1 MRPDGFGV
9 PGDLGGELV
18 EVVHAG
24 EEERDDFFARLEL
37 AEVVDA
43 VQQRFDRVKIG
54 ADALE
59 ADAVCRAFER
69 VEYAVSG
76 LDLLGGIVVP
86 LPCEDRLFEVLRLV
100 AGIEREC
107 AE

>member
-9 PGDLGGELV
+9 SCDFGGELV
-18 EVVHAG
+18 ELVHAG
-24 EEERDDFFARLEL
+24 EEERDDFFARLEQ
-37 AEVVDA
+37 AGEVDA
-43 VQQRFDRVKIG
+43 VQQRFDGVKIG
-54 ADALE
+54 PDALE

-69 VEYAVSG
+69 VEYAVGG

-100 AGIEREC
+100 AGVERKC
-107 AE
+107 AK